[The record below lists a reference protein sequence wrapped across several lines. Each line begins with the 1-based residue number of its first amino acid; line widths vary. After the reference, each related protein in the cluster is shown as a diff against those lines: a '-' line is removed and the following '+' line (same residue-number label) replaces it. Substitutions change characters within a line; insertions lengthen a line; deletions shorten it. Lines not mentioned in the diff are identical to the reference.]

1 MCVSFPLQPPIA
13 MHTTLDG
20 RLLSLLLTGVW
31 AITMVALSVLMGV
44 LEPMGKR
51 AVCTTWEL
59 AGLGIRA
66 YTGTQ
71 AAPTLNGFFRL
82 LSVMCVP
89 SLSRSRDFFPSKV
102 ARDAPFVPSQ
112 LSVTSTR

>member
-82 LSVMCVP
+82 LSVMCAP